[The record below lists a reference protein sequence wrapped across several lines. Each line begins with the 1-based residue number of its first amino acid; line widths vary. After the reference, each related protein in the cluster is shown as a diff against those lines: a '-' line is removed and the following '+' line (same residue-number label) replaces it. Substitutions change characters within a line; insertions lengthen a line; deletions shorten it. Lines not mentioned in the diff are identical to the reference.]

1 MPHRCRAGQVP
12 QVGGGE
18 QAVLAG
24 HGEDQEDEDGGV
36 QDGEDKDTALTEDGQ
51 EGETQVETGK

>member
-1 MPHRCRAGQVP
+1 MP

-51 EGETQVETGK
+51 EGETPVEAGK